1 MVSGGGDNWEK
12 RTHTS
17 FFSDGDSPVDRTAK
31 VWEVTTGENIATL
44 ETSGMLR
51 GIAFSPDG
59 KCLATGA
66 NNKTVTLWCT
76 KTWQPIATFDTVS
89 FESFAFS
96 PDGSRI
102 IIGGT
107 WPEQR
112 IQVWDIETR
121 ELIVELSGHKS
132 DVESFDFSPDGSLLA
147 SGGFD
152 GTILLWDIK
161 PYLQKETQQC

>member
-12 RTHTS
+12 RTHADGTTF

-31 VWEVTTGENIATL
+31 VWEVATGENIATL
-44 ETSGMLR
+44 ESSGMVR

-76 KTWQPIATFDTVS
+76 KTWQPMATLDTVS

-96 PDGSRI
+96 PDGSRLV
-102 IIGGT
+102 IGGT

-112 IQVWDIETR
+112 IQFWDVETR
-121 ELIVELSGHKS
+121 ELIVALSGHKS
-132 DVESFDFSPDGSLLA
+132 DVESFAFSPDSRLLA

-152 GTILLWDIK
+152 GVIYFWDMT
-161 PYLQKETQQC
+161 PYF